1 MEISSILGLE
11 ELLST
16 ERLLSLFQA
25 GVTLILGFAIARLVA
40 RGIGKAIEK
49 RVDAQQTMLAKRLS
63 FYGVMGL
70 VVVSF
75 LGQLGVDLSVLL
87 GAAGILTI
95 AIGFAS
101 QTSASNLVSGLFL
114 MAEQPFVV
122 GDWIQIDDVVGVV
135 LAVDLLAVRIRLFD
149 NTMVRIPNESIIKG
163 RLTNLTRFPIRRAD
177 IKIGVAYKEDMER
190 VKTLL
195 FAIADHHPLVLDDP
209 RPQFFFDGYGDSA
222 LDLRLCVWTA
232 KENITDVRNAIR
244 LQIKEVFDREGVEIP
259 FPHRSLY
266 AGSATEPF
274 PVHLVDISENGRQP

>member
-1 MEISSILGLE
+1 MEWSSIFGYE
-11 ELLST
+11 ELFST
-16 ERLLSLFQA
+16 ERALSLLQA
-25 GVTLILGFAIARLVA
+25 GLTLIVGFAVARLAA
-40 RGIGKAIEK
+40 RGIGRALQK
-49 RVDAQQTMLAKRLS
+49 RVNAQQTMLAKRLS
-63 FYGVMGL
+63 FYGVMSL
-70 VVVSF
+70 VMISF
-75 LGQLGVDLSVLL
+75 LGQLGIDLSVLL

-122 GDWIQIDDVVGVV
+122 DDWIQIDDVVGVV

-149 NTMVRIPNESIIKG
+149 NTLVRIPNETIIKS

-177 IKIGVAYKEDMER
+177 INVGVAYKEDMQR
-190 VKTLL
+190 VKALL
-195 FAIADHHPLVLDDP
+195 FELADRHPLVLDDP
-209 RPQFFFDGYGDSA
+209 RPQFFFDGYGDSS

-244 LQIKEVFDREGVEIP
+244 MEIKEVFDREGIEIP

-274 PVHLVDISENGRQP
+274 PVHLVEAGEKGPS